1 MQSSLPTPPSYT
13 PRSLADPK
21 LLLHMRISA
30 LLTITSF
37 LLNYFLLLTRA
48 STLCLQAVRNG
59 AKVCAARSPFLV
71 AKPSCWKVESVNL
84 DDTNRMA
91 QVNAEILR
99 KQVMVNQMVN
109 AVGCTPE
116 QATTILQRA
125 QWHLEV
131 SSMSR

>member
-1 MQSSLPTPPSYT
+1 
-13 PRSLADPK
+13 
-21 LLLHMRISA
+21 
-30 LLTITSF
+30 
-37 LLNYFLLLTRA
+37 
-48 STLCLQAVRNG
+48 
-59 AKVCAARSPFLV
+59 
-71 AKPSCWKVESVNL
+71 
-84 DDTNRMA
+84 MA

-131 SSMSR
+131 SLAP